1 MSTLNN
7 SGADWGSAAMFIRK
21 AIIGSLLGVFGC
33 AGTANAN
40 SCSNVDSFSSY
51 DESGLRESDFGISA
65 TGTFRIENEADES
78 KQPMFNLAMVNCE
91 KQTDDM
97 GKATGLECKITK
109 AVLWASAGK
118 PDTDNPNCSLDLDSS
133 SYSMKELQKG
143 ILAGFEG
150 ESTSCFNSMR
160 TIDKNTKRVYLS
172 FTRTKYADNYDKIK
186 PGTCGSPLRTQ
197 VLMNCT
203 YWARQRKGGP
213 PRYCDFSSSSD
224 K

>member
-1 MSTLNN
+1 
-7 SGADWGSAAMFIRK
+7 MFIRN
-21 AIIGSLLGVFGC
+21 AIIVSLLGVLSY
-33 AGTANAN
+33 ASTAYAN

-65 TGTFRIENEADES
+65 TGIFRIENEADES

-109 AVLWASAGK
+109 AVVWASAGK
-118 PDTDNPNCSLDLDSS
+118 PDTDKPNCSLDLDYSS
-133 SYSMKELQKG
+133 FTMKQLQKG
-143 ILAGFEG
+143 ILIGADD
-150 ESTSCFNSMR
+150 STSCWNTLL
-160 TIDKNTKRVYLS
+160 TINTNTKRVYLS
-172 FTRTKYADNYDKIK
+172 FTRTQFADNYDKIR
-186 PGTCGSPLRTQ
+186 PGTCGTLPRTE

-203 YWARQRKGGP
+203 AWPRMRKGGP
-213 PRYCDFSSSSD
+213 PRYCDFSGSSD